1 MLTIIIYPYMLI
13 WRRGP
18 DRRQLHQYQQED
30 EMKKLMWAAVFFCL
44 IPLLVSTA
52 MAGRTDRM
60 CYDFDSRTARVKE
73 RIAWFERTLN
83 EDMAGLQQDMA
94 RTQRNPRLG
103 LATEKLSLAIRLCN
117 DALNQLQVLK
127 DRVPREIDCG
137 ERHRA
142 VRRQIDAEVMA
153 LNDVEGKLSSLNMIL
168 NQYRTL
174 RSEAAAIIQN
184 AEGGPR
190 Y

>member
-1 MLTIIIYPYMLI
+1 
-13 WRRGP
+13 
-18 DRRQLHQYQQED
+18 
-30 EMKKLMWAAVFFCL
+30 MKKLMWVAVFLCL
-44 IPLLVSTA
+44 SPLLVSTA
-52 MAGRTDRM
+52 MPAPTDRM

-73 RIAWFERTLN
+73 RIALN
-83 EDMAGLQQDMA
+83 EKMLYDDLTGLKQDKA
-94 RTQRNPRLG
+94 RTQGNPK
-103 LATEKLSLAIRLCN
+103 LAAADEKISLAIRLCN
-117 DALNQLQVLK
+117 DALSQVQVLR

-142 VRRQIDAEVMA
+142 VRYQIDAEVSA
-153 LNDVEGKLSSLNMIL
+153 LNDVEGKISNLNIMV

-184 AEGGPR
+184 VEGGSR